1 MTAETVRLCGGPV
14 VKVACKNT
22 SGKRLSIE
30 LLVNSEGHYGTVTAQ
45 GTFYR
50 KTESALYA
58 HLRQLFGVKR
68 ISVMAR
74 TRVP

>member
-1 MTAETVRLCGGPV
+1 MTADKVRLFGGHE
-14 VKVACKNT
+14 VAIACRNT

-30 LLVNSEGHYGTVTAQ
+30 LLVNGDGHYGTVTAL

-50 KTESALYA
+50 RTESALYA
-58 HLRQLFGVKR
+58 HLRKLFGVKR

>member
-1 MTAETVRLCGGPV
+1 MSVDRVRLCGGPEV
-14 VKVACKNT
+14 LIACRNT
-22 SGKRLSIE
+22 SGQRLSIE
-30 LLVNSEGHYGTVTAQ
+30 LLVNDAGHYGTVTAL

-58 HLRQLFGVKR
+58 HLRMLFGVKR
-68 ISVMAR
+68 ISVIAR